1 MLLDE
6 ATNALDY
13 ETEKKIYNNLLMISH
28 EKIIIV
34 AVHRLSA
41 IIDYP
46 QIIFMQNGHI
56 SEIGTHSELMA
67 VSGGLH
73 GTGTR
78 EK

>member
-1 MLLDE
+1 
-6 ATNALDY
+6 
-13 ETEKKIYNNLLMISH
+13 MISH